1 MEKYALTNFVLL
13 DGTEHMQPQK
23 GLAILVE
30 NGRINAIVP
39 EGAIAGDFKKQ
50 DLDGQYLLPGLINL
64 HVHLAGSGK
73 PRKKQTDPVK
83 AVKLVTA
90 NGLTRRLGKAMVAGY
105 AKQQLLSGVTTSAP

>member
-39 EGAIAGDFKKQ
+39 EGAISGDFKKQ
-50 DLDGQYLLPGLINL
+50 DLDGQYLLPIYIITTTDS
-64 HVHLAGSGK
+64 SGT
-73 PRKKQTDPVK
+73 REV
-83 AVKLVTA
+83 LVDA
-90 NGLTRRLGKAMVAGY
+90 QAF
-105 AKQQLLSGVTTSAP
+105 